1 MTPQRA
7 AAYRELLKGAARLQQ
22 PARFIVSADGSVE
35 DTRPPATPPIAPPK
49 YAARLV
55 REKRVRNR
63 IAGGETIYA
72 SDGAGYVASNVTWN
86 ALTLRLAI
94 PKVRGKAVRKA
105 AKRERQRQMNG
116 ALRRQAAVEARA
128 EF

>member
-1 MTPQRA
+1 MTPQHA
-7 AAYRELLKGAARLQQ
+7 AIHREWRKLEPLLQG
-22 PARFIVSADGSVE
+22 PRFVVSPDGVVE
-35 DTRPPATPPIAPPK
+35 DTRPTGPVVAPPK
-49 YAARLV
+49 YGARLV

-63 IAGGETIYA
+63 IAKGETIYA
-72 SDGAGYVASNVTWN
+72 TDGTGYVASNVTWN

-128 EF
+128 GL